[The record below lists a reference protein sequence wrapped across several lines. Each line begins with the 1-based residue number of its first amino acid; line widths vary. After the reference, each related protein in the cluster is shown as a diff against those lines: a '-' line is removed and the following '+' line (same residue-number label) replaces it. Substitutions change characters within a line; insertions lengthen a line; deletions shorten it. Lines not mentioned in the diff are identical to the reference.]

1 MHQYAVCWVDK
12 KSQPEVQGEC
22 VSIAPF
28 DCGFYRIVASIV
40 AVRVRQDNVLRGG
53 EWFEKLSDPANTS
66 GPRTRFF
73 RTVLTAAVAFCNQF
87 SLENHLLDFFANKPV
102 QIQDSLDQLRQNWQ
116 HQPRQNHRGDEL
128 LCGTTLNIV
137 EIFFK

>member
-73 RTVLTAAVAFCNQF
+73 RTVFTAAVAFCNQF
-87 SLENHLLDFFANKPV
+87 SFETNCLIFLQTNLYKYKILWISSDKIGNISHGRIIE
-102 QIQDSLDQLRQNWQ
+102 
-116 HQPRQNHRGDEL
+116 
-128 LCGTTLNIV
+128 GTNCCA
-137 EIFFK
+137 EPP